1 MTSVLLYKGSE
12 GKLSG
17 YRVSGHAG
25 FARAGQDIV
34 CAAIS
39 FMSIACANA
48 LERVAGMKLS
58 DGATVIAAGP
68 AGSDAIVLT
77 HTDRQTAKVTDAGE
91 IPLKGR
97 GTGGVRVTKFRDER
111 ALDFAYV
118 GPEAGV
124 SVVVGTE
131 DTPSKPDPS
140 PEPLTIP
147 HTARDL
153 VSRAVPRRIL
163 DVGFGRW

>member
-48 LERVAGMKLS
+48 LERVAGMKPEVTEKDALLEVKLHDPKEQALTTFKVFESGMRDLKEAYPTHIKLS
-58 DGATVIAAGP
+58 
-68 AGSDAIVLT
+68 
-77 HTDRQTAKVTDAGE
+77 
-91 IPLKGR
+91 
-97 GTGGVRVTKFRDER
+97 
-111 ALDFAYV
+111 
-118 GPEAGV
+118 EAGL
-124 SVVVGTE
+124 
-131 DTPSKPDPS
+131 PK
-140 PEPLTIP
+140 
-147 HTARDL
+147 
-153 VSRAVPRRIL
+153 
-163 DVGFGRW
+163 